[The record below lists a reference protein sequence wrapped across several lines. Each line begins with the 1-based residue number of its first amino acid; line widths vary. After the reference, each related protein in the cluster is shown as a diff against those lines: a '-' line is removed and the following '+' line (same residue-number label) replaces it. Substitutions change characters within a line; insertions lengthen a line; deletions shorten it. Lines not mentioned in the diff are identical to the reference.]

1 MLSKLEARTLIEQ
14 ELQSIAECEVVILD
28 EATQDHDWGWVFFYQ
43 SREYVET
50 GEPTS
55 MLAGNAPY
63 IINKSTGEI
72 VVTGTARPTIEY
84 VQDYQKRL
92 QDGEHGAA

>member
-1 MLSKLEARTLIEQ
+1 MLSKLKARTLIEQ
-14 ELQSIAECEVVILD
+14 ELLGIAECDVVILD

-50 GEPTS
+50 GAPTA

-63 IINKSTGEI
+63 IINKNTGEI
-72 VVTGTARPTIEY
+72 VVTGTARPTVEY

-92 QDGEHGAA
+92 QDGVHGAT